1 MTNSGSVYLH
11 EAGFLV
17 LNGLICMELSLW
29 KSGQPDSRQQEATYW
44 AHYLQTILQNCFN
57 LHKSRNCPAQAVV
70 NQVDWAPNDESSTS
84 HATLEGHGAL
94 MMAYGHQA
102 LRQASLP
109 RLHPPPLQAWTV
121 QGWVNKCVS
130 VYSRYEAGAMLFAIF
145 FFLLSFPNCHL
156 CAHKTYMLILSWVRG
171 KEGMNLSWG
180 THHLWQ
186 GHTNIILND
195 SPVEQGH

>member
-17 LNGLICMELSLW
+17 LNGLICMELNLW

-70 NQVDWAPNDESSTS
+70 NQVDWAPNDQSSTN

-145 FFLLSFPNCHL
+145 FFCWAFRIATYVHIKHTCSYWVESEGRKEWICHGAL
-156 CAHKTYMLILSWVRG
+156 TTSG
-171 KEGMNLSWG
+171 KVTQTLF
-180 THHLWQ
+180 
-186 GHTNIILND
+186 
-195 SPVEQGH
+195 